1 MRLRFLLAA
10 YGAAAISFLASLL
23 RDYSVINFSNQDK
36 QFFQL
41 LYVASMAAGFGVN
54 AIALGRGV
62 LGRGALAVLA
72 LLGIVVILSML
83 PEPSADFKAVVLLVS
98 ILLMWIAGAQ
108 WSRALMEHGRVF
120 SGRVREAISSVV
132 LAGLVVAGLG
142 VQVSFLVAVAAGT
155 VFSWTM
161 WSLVRVAPASP
172 VRPGNSLLDVRNLI
186 QNVFLTNIATF
197 SITYWALVQTG
208 KMGDVFGF
216 EISTAVRF
224 AMYIYQILTIGSV
237 VLVSPKYKLKAPKRL
252 GLLIAVAAGAFVGAL
267 FIPLQA
273 ALLLIPLSAGAT
285 HYGVVLFLQRNPVKR
300 G

>member
-23 RDYSVINFSNQDK
+23 RDYSVINFSSQDK

-54 AIALGRGV
+54 AIALGRGAV
-62 LGRGALAVLA
+62 GKVALVVLA
-72 LLGIVVILSML
+72 LLGVAVIFAML
-83 PEPSADFKAVVLLVS
+83 PAPDADPKIVVLLVS
-98 ILLMWIAGAQ
+98 ILLLWIAGAQ
-108 WSRALMEHGRVF
+108 WSRALMEQGRVF

-142 VQVSFLVAVAAGT
+142 VQISFLLAVAAGT
-155 VFSWTM
+155 VFSLTM
-161 WSLVRVAPASP
+161 WSMVRSVSGSP
-172 VRPGNSLLDVRNLI
+172 GRPGNSLADIRNLI
-186 QNVFLTNIATF
+186 QNVVLTNVATF

-208 KMGDVFGF
+208 KMGDVYGF

-237 VLVSPKYKLKAPKRL
+237 VLVSPRYRLNPPKRL
-252 GLLIAVAAGAFVGAL
+252 GLLIAVAASVFIGAL
-267 FIPLQA
+267 FIPLRA
-273 ALLLIPLSAGAT
+273 ALLLIPLSAAAT
-285 HYGVVLFLQRNPVKR
+285 HYAVVLFLQRNPVNR

>member
-98 ILLMWIAGAQ
+98 ILLMWIAGAR

-155 VFSWTM
+155 LFSWTM

>member
-83 PEPSADFKAVVLLVS
+83 PEPSADFKAVALLVS
-98 ILLMWIAGAQ
+98 ILLLWIAGAQ

-161 WSLVRVAPASP
+161 WRLVRVAPASP
-172 VRPGNSLLDVRNLI
+172 VRPGNSLVDVRNLI

-252 GLLIAVAAGAFVGAL
+252 GMLIAVAAGAFVGAL

>member
-62 LGRGALAVLA
+62 LGKGALLVLA
-72 LLGIVVILSML
+72 LLGVVVIFALL
-83 PEPSADFKAVVLLVS
+83 PAPDADLNTVALLVS
-98 ILLMWIAGAQ
+98 ILLLWIAGAR
-108 WSRALMEHGRVF
+108 WSRALMEHGNVF

-142 VQVSFLVAVAAGT
+142 VQMSFLMAVAAGT

-161 WSLVRVAPASP
+161 WRLA
-172 VRPGNSLLDVRNLI
+172 RPTTADPGRSGNSLVDIRNLI

-237 VLVSPKYKLKAPKRL
+237 VLVSPKYKLNPPKRL
-252 GLLIAVAAGAFVGAL
+252 GLLISVAASVFIAAL

-273 ALLLIPLSAGAT
+273 ALVLIPLSAGVT
-285 HYGVVLFLQRNPVKR
+285 HYGVVLFLQRNPIKR

>member
-98 ILLMWIAGAQ
+98 ILLMWIAGAR

-155 VFSWTM
+155 LFSWTM
-161 WSLVRVAPASP
+161 WSLARVAPASP

-237 VLVSPKYKLKAPKRL
+237 VLVSPKYKLNAPKRL
-252 GLLIAVAAGAFVGAL
+252 GMLIAVAAGAFVGAL

>member
-23 RDYSVINFSNQDK
+23 RDYSVINFSSQDK

-54 AIALGRGV
+54 AIALGRGAV
-62 LGRGALAVLA
+62 GKVALVVLA
-72 LLGIVVILSML
+72 LLGVAVIFAML
-83 PEPSADFKAVVLLVS
+83 PAPDADPKIVVLLVS
-98 ILLMWIAGAQ
+98 ILLLWIAGAQ
-108 WSRALMEHGRVF
+108 WSRALMEQGRVF

-142 VQVSFLVAVAAGT
+142 VQISFLLAVAAGT
-155 VFSWTM
+155 VFSLTM
-161 WSLVRVAPASP
+161 WSMVRSVSGSP
-172 VRPGNSLLDVRNLI
+172 GRPGNSLVDIRNLI
-186 QNVFLTNIATF
+186 QNVVLTNVATF

-208 KMGDVFGF
+208 KMGDVYGF

-237 VLVSPKYKLKAPKRL
+237 VLVSPRYRLNPPKRL
-252 GLLIAVAAGAFVGAL
+252 GLLIAVAASVFIGAL
-267 FIPLQA
+267 FIPLRA
-273 ALLLIPLSAGAT
+273 ALLLIPLSAAAT
-285 HYGVVLFLQRNPVKR
+285 HYAVVLFLQRNPVNR